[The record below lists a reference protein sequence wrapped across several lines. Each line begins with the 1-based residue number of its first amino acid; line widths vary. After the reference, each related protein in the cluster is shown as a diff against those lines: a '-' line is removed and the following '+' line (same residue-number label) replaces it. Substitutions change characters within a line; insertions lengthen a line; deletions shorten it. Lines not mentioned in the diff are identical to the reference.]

1 MTATVT
7 AKVTLDTSG
16 VAPGVAALKSQ
27 VAGIGPAVQSS
38 LGPATQ
44 AVNEHGAAWQRI
56 GGQVTDALGR
66 IAAAVGIAFSLEKII
81 SFTDAAIDGAER
93 IQQLSQTLGVSTQNL
108 QAFGY
113 IAGLTGTTLDTVS
126 TSLTRLERA
135 QVEARDGN
143 VQTAAAF
150 SALGVSVTDA
160 TGKLKPADQLIVEV
174 AQHLA
179 TMADGQTKASISIQL
194 MGRGAAESI
203 PFLNA
208 LGKEFETLKQH
219 AIDLGVVLSSKDQ
232 ASLVA
237 FKESTNELGQEVKG
251 LGNQFAIALLPVL
264 TQVVGQ
270 FSQLATSGQA
280 KQFLQDVANGAKVVV
295 DNFNLLVQIVKT
307 LVEIKL
313 AEWAIGAVGGFK
325 QLVVGAGEA
334 KAATLSLSTAM
345 IGLGT
350 FIAGWNIGTYL
361 FDQFLIA
368 KQAGAGFVGIMLQG
382 WENIKAAGLTA
393 WAYLKD
399 GWNSAE
405 GLIEAGIGKL
415 ASGFATLVKGVSLAA
430 LGTGQVGL
438 SAQLDAMAAKLTESA
453 AGFKD
458 ASAGASTLDADLAKI
473 SSDYKTASAAIK
485 ENTQGL
491 MDGYEAQQKHDDAVK
506 QAVSGQQQLNQIAGQ
521 YLNTLSATK
530 PNLVAE
536 QVAIANINIAAA
548 LEIKNGADA
557 ATVNTNKAN
566 AIKSVVGAY
575 TDALRA
581 QGNYNSQQEAAN
593 KLTKDQQ
600 KDLSDYEQA
609 LDALT
614 GKLEGPYV
622 KAQQD
627 YNIEVSKAHDA
638 YLKDI
643 ADKVNQNTAIEREA
657 TLTEKAAQVRDKE
670 IQQLA
675 VQHNLMAQTNQ
686 DLQNQLALN
695 GVAPQYQQA
704 ITDGLKQYDDL
715 LKTHYDFYGKYIE
728 DENDL
733 KQNLQAQLPVYI
745 EMKQRINDVA
755 AAQKNNEAISKE
767 WQGIVA
773 NGFSSLGN
781 NIGDFV
787 ANGLKDW
794 KSFGQSLISTA
805 KQFISQIIAEFL
817 KLEVFNGIINS
828 LFGLSGS
835 SALPTG
841 LGNGILGSIMGGGG
855 GVTGIASSFFGGGSA
870 TSLAATDPAFMP
882 GGELFGTN
890 GGAAQGLTNGISGVN
905 GGNGLMGWLLG
916 NNNSDQLATT
926 LTSQYG
932 ADVPFDAES
941 GGFFGGE
948 DIQSGG
954 SVADAGDLGQ
964 AGGGFSVGTALS
976 VAGAIFAGYNEF
988 KAAGGGIGG
997 VAGGAAYGTATF
1009 VAGTAL
1015 TAGLAAAAT
1024 SGIAAGAAAGLA
1036 AIGPIGWVALA
1047 AVAVNMIS
1055 GGKLFGT
1062 AGKVIGGSTTET
1074 VDASGASQTSQF
1086 TTKGQ
1091 KAFFGGSV
1099 YKSHDLAVDPAQQAA
1114 DAAFFGQLVDDKTA
1128 FATSVGQT
1136 AGAIIGGTFTQN
1148 FDKKGNPT
1156 TTSTTV
1162 AGQGTFT
1169 GETQQQFGERVEA
1182 ANFEDVMRTM
1192 GINIDDFTK
1201 NVVGDADKLLAATQD
1216 AGATTQEALADIHK
1230 GVSLLGDDGS
1240 VADVVNEVIK
1250 LNNGSETLQ
1259 QTYQDLQVSV
1269 QSLKNDM
1276 MLAAD
1281 QSGLTGTALV
1291 EFANDAMTAAGGAS
1305 ALQTL
1310 IQQFDAAYY
1319 TSGAQGN
1326 INVSQA
1332 RSIAGSQLSAI
1343 GEDPNETMQQFKTD
1357 FDAIRDTLS
1366 PADLVAWYQA
1376 GVALANV
1383 NTELQTMAAAQQKYA
1398 DFEVSTQGDAF
1409 VQAMVK
1415 ADEAES
1421 AQIDT
1426 ANQLAEAAGKAGASQ
1441 ADLAVA
1447 VANGTVAV
1455 GEAIAT
1461 LTQGIDS
1468 DIQNLFG
1475 IGANDGLTA
1484 MGVLDFNAIHA
1495 QQQAQQA
1502 QVASSAFDLIQKLG
1516 DFQFVSGSDPD
1527 KVLAGFG
1534 LTAEQLGA
1542 KIGETGDQ
1550 VRQQIAAEASQAGS
1564 LVTMAAQ
1571 GAQQIGLLT
1580 DLLEVMQGKP
1590 TTFDINSLSAAANP
1604 TTLDPNKVGS
1614 PGYTLPGNGGTA
1626 VPARTTSAPGTTAPA
1641 GTSDARTPSGTI
1653 DPISTIPTVLQ
1664 QNSSAL
1670 VKVISA
1676 FNDNVTGL
1684 TNAITR
1690 FGLARPVNR

>member
-16 VAPGVAALKSQ
+16 VAPGVAALKGQ

-108 QAFGY
+108 QAFNY

-264 TQVVGQ
+264 TQVVAQ

-350 FIAGWNIGTYL
+350 FIAGWNVGTYL
-361 FDQFLIA
+361 FDQFTIA

-458 ASAGASTLDADLAKI
+458 ASAGASTLSTDLAKI
-473 SSDYKTASAAIK
+473 STDYKKATADIK

-491 MDGYEAQQKHDDAVK
+491 MDGYEAQAKHDASVA
-506 QAVSGQQQLNQIAGQ
+506 QAVAGQQQLNEVAGIYQ
-521 YLNTLSATK
+521 NMLSKLGPSLQGEHDAIDKINT
-530 PNLVAE
+530 VAA
-536 QVAIANINIAAA
+536 Q
-548 LEIKNGADA
+548 EIKNGADA

-566 AIKSVVGAY
+566 AIKTVVGAY
-575 TDALRA
+575 TDAMRA

-622 KAQQD
+622 KAQED

-643 ADKVNQNTAIEREA
+643 VDKVNQNTAIEREA

-728 DENDL
+728 DENEL

-794 KSFGQSLISTA
+794 KSFGQSLVSTA

-841 LGNGILGSIMGGGG
+841 LGNGILGSVLGGGG
-855 GVTGIASSFFGGGSA
+855 GVGSLAGIGGGTA
-870 TSLAATDPAFMP
+870 GLAGTDPDFLP
-882 GGELFGTN
+882 GGALFGTDGSSAASALN
-890 GGAAQGLTNGISGVN
+890 STPPGTGGLLGWLFGPSNANQALSDVNLTDPGVWGGYTNPVDGYNVSGDASSGV
-905 GGNGLMGWLLG
+905 
-916 NNNSDQLATT
+916 DQ
-926 LTSQYG
+926 
-932 ADVPFDAES
+932 
-941 GGFFGGE
+941 GFSMGE
-948 DIQSGG
+948 DYGQNVGG
-954 SVADAGDLGQ
+954 VGLGQ
-964 AGGGFSVGTALS
+964 VLS
-976 VAGAIFAGYNEF
+976 VAGAVFAGYNEF
-988 KAAGGGIGG
+988 NAAGGGVGG
-997 VAGGAAYGTATF
+997 IAGGAAYGVGTF
-1009 VAGTAL
+1009 AAGTAV
-1015 TAGLAAAAT
+1015 TAGVAAAVT
-1024 SGIAAGAAAGLA
+1024 GGIGAGLTAGLA

-1047 AVAVNMIS
+1047 AMGINMLT
-1055 GGKLFGT
+1055 GGGLFGT
-1062 AGKVIGGSTTET
+1062 AATKFVNAAQTTTVGPNGET
-1074 VDASGASQTSQF
+1074 VSASETLSG
-1086 TTKGQ
+1086 K
-1091 KAFFGGSV
+1091 KAFFGGS
-1099 YKSHDLAVDPAQQAA
+1099 YDKTKSLAVDPATQTAA
-1114 DAAFFGQLVDDKTA
+1114 DSEFNQFVTDNNA
-1128 FATSVGQT
+1128 FATALGTT
-1136 AGAIIGGTFTQN
+1136 AGTLIGGTFTQN
-1148 FDKKGNPT
+1148 YDKTGKAT
-1156 TTSTTV
+1156 TTSDTVGGYTGTTD
-1162 AGQGTFT
+1162 
-1169 GETQQQFGERVEA
+1169 TQQQFAERIEA
-1182 ANFEDVMRTM
+1182 ANFSATLNTM
-1192 GINIDDFTK
+1192 GINVDTFTA
-1201 NVVGDADKLLAATQD
+1201 NVTGDADKLIAAVED
-1216 AGATTQEALADIHK
+1216 VGTTTEQAQVDIK
-1230 GVSLLGDDGS
+1230 RGLGLLGDDTS
-1240 VADVVNEVIK
+1240 VADTVNEVIK
-1250 LNNGSETLQ
+1250 LNNGTETLA
-1259 QTYQDLQVSV
+1259 QTYADLQVETM
-1269 QSLKNDM
+1269 SLKNDM
-1276 MLAAD
+1276 ILAGA
-1281 QSGLTGTALV
+1281 QSGLTGVALV
-1291 EFANDAMTAAGGAS
+1291 EFANDAAKAAGGAQ
-1305 ALQTL
+1305 ALSTL
-1310 IQQFDAAYY
+1310 IQSFDAVYY
-1319 TSGAQGN
+1319 TSGQQANAN
-1326 INVSQA
+1326 I
-1332 RSIAGSQLSAI
+1332 SQLRTTSGNELSAL
-1343 GEDPNETMQQFKTD
+1343 GENPDESMQQFKED
-1357 FDAIRDTLS
+1357 FDAIRNTLT
-1366 PADLVAWYQA
+1366 PAQLVSWYQA
-1376 GVALANV
+1376 GVDLAAL
-1383 NTELQTMAAAQQKYA
+1383 NTAIQGTVDAMQKYA

-1475 IGANDGLTA
+1475 IGADDGLTA

-1516 DFQFVSGSDPD
+1516 DFQFVSGGNTNDILGS
-1527 KVLAGFG
+1527 FG
-1534 LTAEQLGA
+1534 ISAEQLGA
-1542 KIGETGDQ
+1542 KIGESGDQ

-1641 GTSDARTPSGTI
+1641 GTSDARIPSGTI